1 LEGVHHGGKFEEIR
15 IIFSL
20 ETRWRIAFLANRFGG
35 AVERSVSRTFR
46 LK

>member
-1 LEGVHHGGKFEEIR
+1 LEGVYDGGKFEEIR

-20 ETRWRIAFLANRFGG
+20 EARWRIAFLANRFGG
-35 AVERSVSRTFR
+35 AVERSFSRALR